1 MAKTP
6 ALSLNFD
13 TARLVAQ
20 FQGLQGRHPGLW
32 PALPRGLLL
41 GSLFVA
47 IVAAGWG
54 LYWRGLFEE
63 LDVGVE
69 QEVHLKKQYA
79 DKVKQA
85 VNLEALRKQR
95 DQVQQY
101 VGLLE
106 KQLPSKAEMA
116 ALLSEINQAGVGRG
130 AQLQLFKP
138 GQVIVREYY
147 AELPIAVRVVGNY
160 HDLGAFA
167 SDLANLRRIVTLNN
181 VTIQQQ
187 ERSGLLAM
195 DAVAKTFR
203 YLDPEEV
210 AQQRAAA
217 AKKKA
222 GEVPKK

>member
-1 MAKTP
+1 MAKIP
-6 ALSLNFD
+6 ALSLKFD
-13 TARLVAQ
+13 IAPVVAQ
-20 FQGLQGRHPGLW
+20 LQSLQGRHPGLW

-41 GSLFVA
+41 GTLFVA

-63 LDVGVE
+63 MDAGVE
-69 QEVHLKKQYA
+69 QEVLLKKQYTE
-79 DKVKQA
+79 KVTQA
-85 VNLEALRKQR
+85 VNLVALRKQR

-101 VGLLE
+101 VGQLE

-138 GQVIVREYY
+138 GQVIVKEYY

-181 VTIQQQ
+181 VIIQQQ
-187 ERSGLLAM
+187 ERSGRLAM